1 MITYLTNHIGDKR
14 IVNNSMPFILHS
26 SSKGAIITPTP
37 KTPPSPSQNTIGCE
51 QVSNKMIHLD
61 FTPNNSST
69 NEAIP
74 PDVLQWIGR
83 VDQQFPSLSLSSTGN
98 PKFLP
103 TTKESLFQ
111 NRLIKLK
118 LNDKIPKKPSTAGYI
133 LLRVFSV
140 HLYNSTNTDQV
151 FNIHL
156 QQSANP
162 TTTIKGIDR
171 TAKDEGSF
179 QDSFLVSINPKTDP
193 LQDSISLHLIEQKE
207 KKKSFKKFI
216 NEHFRRSPISSSP
229 STSTTSTSTKGDHQQ
244 KQPTTHITL
253 PLRTMFNSILDGAM
267 QTVSTLAMNS
277 RENIEETQYIPGT
290 LGLFLSNTNG
300 LLGAPQICG
309 RFFLVKGGEDVV
321 GEISLHMIAS
331 NGSFIEGDALS
342 PLPDNVNNDAEH
354 SKNIFENN
362 KTITTKQEQQEE
374 IEYPFK
380 ENIEY
385 QQYLTVMI
393 DDHSWERMWVILS
406 GGRLHFQHHLHREI
420 DNAGRLDLSTVRAVD
435 VAAVGGDSCD
445 GLENVVRITFD
456 DMTELLAFADDTQTS
471 LAWVNALYKEI
482 WDKEWQGPS
491 LMPTNTATQTNS
503 YTPVS

>member
-1 MITYLTNHIGDKR
+1 MITYLANHIGDKR

-37 KTPPSPSQNTIGCE
+37 KTPPSPSLNTIGCE

-103 TTKESLFQ
+103 TTKESLYQ
-111 NRLIKLK
+111 KGLIKLNINEK
-118 LNDKIPKKPSTAGYI
+118 NPKTPSTAGYI
-133 LLRVFSV
+133 LLRVFNV
-140 HLYNSTNTDQV
+140 HLYNSTNADQV

-179 QDSFLVSINPKTDP
+179 QDSFLVSINPKTNP
-193 LQDSISLHLIEQKE
+193 LQDSISLHLVEQKE

-216 NEHFRRSPISSSP
+216 NEHFRRSPISSTP
-229 STSTTSTSTKGDHQQ
+229 STPTTTRGDHQQ

-253 PLRTMFNSILDGAM
+253 PLRTLFNNILEGAM

-277 RENIEETQYIPGT
+277 RENIEETQFIPGT
-290 LGLFLSNTNG
+290 LGPFLSNTNG

-309 RFFLVKGGEDVV
+309 RFFLVKGEDVV
-321 GEISLHMIAS
+321 GEVSLHMIAS
-331 NGSFIEGDALS
+331 NGSFIEGDL
-342 PLPDNVNNDAEH
+342 LHDLNNDAGD

-362 KTITTKQEQQEE
+362 ETITKKQEQHEE

-435 VAAVGGDSCD
+435 VEAVGGNTCD
-445 GLENVVRITFD
+445 GLENVIRITFD

-482 WDKEWQGPS
+482 WDKEWQGP
-491 LMPTNTATQTNS
+491 MPTNTVTQTNT